1 MALCWGFA
9 LLALCY
15 AGECVCE
22 DCTRGSF
29 KLFFVTTIDLQ
40 NAVRIIIVVVARA
53 RLSTATTCKK
63 NATKEKKRTLAR
75 TLGHDKTSLR
85 WEWFQLWRSHWNKKM
100 QPWICIGYSNVFY
113 VPNLCIMQ
121 SDVKYWS
128 GMTCIM
134 ISRVNYSVLR
144 LKVYIFTCTL
154 SPFNPALK
162 MALTKDSVPTFPTL
176 EQKNMV
182 PEIRGHFPWWTCRRY
197 MYKQST
203 LIHLLSKKAVEII
216 GCSLGSMYSM

>member
-1 MALCWGFA
+1 
-9 LLALCY
+9 
-15 AGECVCE
+15 
-22 DCTRGSF
+22 
-29 KLFFVTTIDLQ
+29 
-40 NAVRIIIVVVARA
+40 
-53 RLSTATTCKK
+53 
-63 NATKEKKRTLAR
+63 
-75 TLGHDKTSLR
+75 
-85 WEWFQLWRSHWNKKM
+85 
-100 QPWICIGYSNVFY
+100 
-113 VPNLCIMQ
+113 
-121 SDVKYWS
+121 
-128 GMTCIM
+128 MTCIM